1 MTCITLKFR
10 LKDKHRRH
18 LNRQA
23 KSVNQVWNF
32 CNETQQKAF
41 RLRNSGQNTPWTD
54 KYQLQRLTAGSY
66 EDLGLPA
73 SSIQMVCHE
82 YDKSRRQQKK
92 PWLRWRT
99 DKSLGWI
106 PINSQ
111 KIKFENF
118 SFNFMG
124 TIFYPM
130 HYRHKLLDE
139 NTKIKCS
146 SFNED
151 SRGRWYI
158 NIVVEIN
165 NKINNQ
171 KRNAVGIDLGL
182 KNFAVAS
189 NGEEFKSNQYYRKTE
204 KRIALL
210 QRAGKKSQA
219 RKLHAKIANQ
229 RRDSH
234 HKATSYL
241 IKRYGQIYVGDVNAK
256 KLAQTKMAKSVNDA
270 AWSMF
275 RNMLRYKSIMNGVTY
290 LEVNEQ
296 YTTQTCS
303 SCGVIS
309 ASSPK
314 GIEGLR
320 IREWTCAECN
330 TTHNRDVNAAK
341 NILRLGLQTHVGGA
355 SYLR

>member
-1 MTCITLKFR
+1 MYITLKFR
-10 LKDKHRRH
+10 LKDKHRRE

-23 KSVNQVWNF
+23 KAVNQVWNY
-32 CNETQQKAF
+32 CNETQQKAV
-41 RLRNSGQNTPWTD
+41 RLRDSGQNTHWTD
-54 KYQLQRLTAGSY
+54 NYQLQKLTTGSF
-66 EDLGLPA
+66 EELDISA
-73 SSIQMVCHE
+73 SSIQMVCCE

-92 PWLRWRT
+92 KWLRWRT
-99 DKSLGWI
+99 NKSLGWI

-111 KIKFENF
+111 RIKFNGT
-118 SFNFMG
+118 SFVFIGKN
-124 TIFYPM
+124 FYPM
-130 HYRHKLLDE
+130 HYRHDVLNE

-146 SFNED
+146 SFNQD
-151 SRGRWYI
+151 RQGRWYI
-158 NIVVEIN
+158 NIVIGID
-165 NKINNQ
+165 KKSTQNQ
-171 KRNAVGIDLGL
+171 TIIGIDLGL
-182 KNFAVAS
+182 KTFAVTS
-189 NGEEFKSNQYYRKTE
+189 DGEEFKSNQYYRTTE
-204 KRIALL
+204 KQIARL
-210 QRAGKKSQA
+210 QRAGKKAQA

-234 HKATSYL
+234 HKLSSQL
-241 IKRYGQIYVGDVNAK
+241 VKRYGQIFVGNVNAK
-256 KLAQTKMAKSVNDA
+256 KLARTKMVKSVNDA

-275 RNMLRYKSIMNGVTY
+275 RNMLRYKSIMNGVAY

-320 IREWTCAECN
+320 IREWTCDACD

-355 SYLR
+355 G